1 MGRAISVVVVVVG
14 LFVGTTTAVWA
25 QEDDGLMLE
34 VVTTYD
40 MRPADG
46 RIEVRLDI
54 GATNTLTDATDDFG
68 VTRYYFDEV
77 VFAIPNEAVDL
88 VATDGSG
95 DLAVE
100 MVERPDDGITE
111 AAIALR
117 SRLYSGQTRDLQLRF
132 DLPGAAPRSDG
143 DIRIDAAYGWFFLWA
158 YGDPGSSAVTAVVP
172 PEFEVDVVGDPL
184 RETRDDSGRSVF
196 ESGDISDPFAWVS
209 VISARNDAQLVT
221 TEFEVP
227 GGRIELR
234 SWPSDDQWADAVT
247 QILSDGIPV
256 LASLIDEPWETDV
269 VITES
274 MEPSIHGYGG
284 WYANESDSIEIGED
298 LDAHLV
304 LHEVSHAWFDEDL
317 FTGRWIGEGL
327 ADVYAAAAVEQIDAI
342 GWEPDSI
349 TRNTRGNL
357 ALNDWENPTLDDRTS
372 DLTED
377 YGYAASWTVV
387 DRVVDDV
394 GFEAMSEVFDAAW
407 SDTNAYRGDTAFD
420 YVAPR
425 DDWRRFL
432 DLLEQVGRSSQ
443 ALSLFDTWVANDADR
458 IQLERRYEVRAR
470 YQSLSDRARNWALP
484 PELRRAMSR
493 WDFDTAAVEIGAA
506 EIVIDARDRLDV
518 AVERAGLKAPSL
530 ESRFEAGEDP
540 ELLAA
545 EIEGQLV
552 VADVI
557 FDAVDT
563 ASRDR
568 TWLQTIG
575 LLGADPLGVIDSAR
589 AAFAEGSLED
599 ARVSAERAQG
609 WLDSAEQAGRTRVV
623 AAAVVL
629 LLLLSFLGLA
639 ARRRRRRRLP
649 SSLDHQGQAVR
660 TS

>member
-1 MGRAISVVVVVVG
+1 MGRAVALAVLVVG
-14 LFVGTTTAVWA
+14 FLVGTTAPVWA
-25 QEDDGLMLE
+25 QEDDGLELE

-77 VFAIPNEAVDL
+77 VFAIPIEAVDV
-88 VATDGSG
+88 VASDDSG
-95 DLAVE
+95 DLAVD

-111 AAIALR
+111 ASIALR
-117 SRLYSGQTRDLQLRF
+117 SRLYSGQSRDLRLRF

-143 DIRIDAAYGWFFLWA
+143 DIRIDEAYGWFFVWA

-184 RETRDDSGRSVF
+184 RETRDDSGRRVF

-221 TEFEVP
+221 TEFEVA

-247 QILSDGIPV
+247 QILRDGIPV
-256 LASLIDEPWETDV
+256 LASLIDEPWQTDV

-274 MEPSIHGYGG
+274 IEPSIHGYGG
-284 WYANESDSIEIGED
+284 WYANRSDSIEIGED

-304 LHEVSHAWFDEDL
+304 LHEISHAWFDEAL

-327 ADVYAAAAVEQIDAI
+327 ADVYAAAAVEQIDAV
-342 GWEPDSI
+342 GWEPEPI
-349 TRNTRGNL
+349 TRNARGNL
-357 ALNDWENPTLDDRTS
+357 ALNDWEDPTFDDRTS
-372 DLTED
+372 DFTED
-377 YGYAASWTVV
+377 YGYAASWAVV
-387 DRVVDDV
+387 DRVVGDI

-425 DDWRRFL
+425 DDWRRLL
-432 DLLEQVGRSSQ
+432 DLLEQVGGSSQ
-443 ALSLFDTWVANDADR
+443 ALGLFDTWVANDADR

-470 YQSLSDRARNWALP
+470 YQRLADRAGTWALP

-493 WDFDTAAVEIGAA
+493 WDFDTAVGEIAAA
-506 EIVIDARDRLDV
+506 EIVIEARDRLDV
-518 AVERAGLKAPSL
+518 ATERAGLTAPSP
-530 ESRFEAGEDP
+530 ESRFEAGEDA

-545 EIEGQLV
+545 EIGGQLV

-557 FDAVDT
+557 FDAVDVV
-563 ASRDR
+563 SRDR
-568 TWLQTIG
+568 SWLQTIG
-575 LLGADPLGVIDSAR
+575 LLGADPVGVIDSAR
-589 AAFAEGSLED
+589 ASFAEGSLEE
-599 ARVSAERAQG
+599 ARVSAEQAQS
-609 WLDSAEQAGRTRVV
+609 WLGSAEQAGRTRVV
-623 AAAVVL
+623 VAAVVL
-629 LLLLSFLGLA
+629 LLLVTVFALT

-649 SSLDHQGQAVR
+649 ISLDHPGEAVR
-660 TS
+660 AS